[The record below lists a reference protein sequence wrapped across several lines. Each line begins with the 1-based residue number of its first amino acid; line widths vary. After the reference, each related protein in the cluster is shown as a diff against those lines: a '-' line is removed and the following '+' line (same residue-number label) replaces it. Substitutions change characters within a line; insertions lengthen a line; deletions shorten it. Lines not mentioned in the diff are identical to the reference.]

1 MAAHPGKDDGSAST
15 IAEIGG
21 RGGGIATFLSA
32 LALTFSGLSF
42 YESVMKQADL
52 EFHVPPVIHYARDGD
67 GEIELFAIPLTI
79 VNSGARTGTV
89 LNFELEVENLKA
101 GSDGKK
107 RRYYSAF
114 LGEHQVKSDEINRS
128 FAPVSL
134 AGRSSYSETIRF
146 YPIGNPLP
154 RLVEEAGDYR
164 FTLVVSAA
172 LPENPDFLD
181 KLFRPQ
187 IAPIRFER
195 TLPYMSEQ
203 MLGLRRATISMQK
216 ADWKAPA
223 PSAP

>member
-1 MAAHPGKDDGSAST
+1 
-15 IAEIGG
+15 
-21 RGGGIATFLSA
+21 
-32 LALTFSGLSF
+32 
-42 YESVMKQADL
+42 MKQADL

-89 LNFELEVENLKA
+89 LTFELEVENLKPGA
-101 GSDGKK
+101 EVGKK
-107 RRYYSAF
+107 RYYSAF
-114 LGEHQVKSDEINRS
+114 TGEHPVKSDETSRS

-134 AGRSSYSETIRF
+134 AGRSSYSETVRF

-154 RLVEEAGDYR
+154 KLVDDAGDYR

-172 LPENPDFLD
+172 LPENPSFLD
-181 KLFRPQ
+181 KIFRPQ

-203 MLGLRRATISMQK
+203 MLGLRRITIPMQK
-216 ADWKAPA
+216 KDWQKTAGDTQ
-223 PSAP
+223 